1 MATRTANSPE
11 LVQRA
16 IAAMQAGGLSRDE
29 IRAVLNC
36 SPTTYRRHARHLRA
50 AAAALGVDLDAARAS
65 RN

>member
-36 SPTTYRRHARHLRA
+36 APTTYRRHERHLRA